1 MSTGSVFSKTIDSRD
16 QSEPPQPPP
25 LPTQASPLSLCATLT
40 LCSLTYTA
48 RASSLQTF
56 PLSLLLSLP
65 VISHSN
71 WRWSTRLVPASL
83 AATLIM
89 PILARM
95 GKLPPPPP
103 PPGTPAQSVS
113 TNSKKKTPDGIFPLA
128 SPLSGF
134 SYLYVPRNSHSKQT
148 TLQYVDEKPYLLA
161 CNLYIRS
168 PLSGHSLIAVPPPSP
183 QNRSLVIILYRPKTL
198 SRLLTLLPSSTLCII
213 LSILPSFHP
222 PFPFPHSVFPSQQS
236 CHTLT

>member
-1 MSTGSVFSKTIDSRD
+1 MCHSHAVLTHLHCTRF
-16 QSEPPQPPP
+16 QSPDFPAIS
-25 LPTQASPLSLCATLT
+25 ASIFACYLSFQLAMVHAT
-40 LCSLTYTA
+40 C
-48 RASSLQTF
+48 
-56 PLSLLLSLP
+56 PGIP
-65 VISHSN
+65 CCHSN
-71 WRWSTRLVPASL
+71 HAHSCPYGKT
-83 AATLIM
+83 AT
-89 PILARM
+89 
-95 GKLPPPPP
+95 PPP